1 MTATARRIIL
11 PAVEDPTAVPES
23 ALDDRALLALLQQR
37 VPAGLALLYDRY
49 GRIVYSLALRM
60 LGDVGAA
67 EEVTQDVFLRCWQH
81 IDRYQ
86 PAQGTLAAW
95 LLAIAHH
102 RTIDELR
109 SRRQRQRRHEQGDAE
124 LAALATRDPT
134 LDEVLLRDEVRR
146 GLSQLPDTQRE
157 AIELIFWGGLTRR
170 EAAARLGIPL
180 GTLHTRLRLGMER
193 LRQSFARLFD
203 EA

>member
-146 GLSQLPDTQRE
+146 GLSQLPDAQRE

>member
-1 MTATARRIIL
+1 M
-11 PAVEDPTAVPES
+11 EDPTTVPES
-23 ALDDRALLALLQQR
+23 ALDDRTLLALLQQR

-49 GRIVYSLALRM
+49 GRIVYGLALRM

-102 RTIDELR
+102 RAIDELR
-109 SRRQRQRRHEQGDAE
+109 SRRQRQRRHEQGDEE
-124 LAALATRDPT
+124 LATLATRDPA
-134 LDEVLLRDEVRR
+134 LDELLLRDEVRR
-146 GLSQLPDTQRE
+146 GLSQLPDAQRE

-170 EAAARLGIPL
+170 EAAARLGVPL